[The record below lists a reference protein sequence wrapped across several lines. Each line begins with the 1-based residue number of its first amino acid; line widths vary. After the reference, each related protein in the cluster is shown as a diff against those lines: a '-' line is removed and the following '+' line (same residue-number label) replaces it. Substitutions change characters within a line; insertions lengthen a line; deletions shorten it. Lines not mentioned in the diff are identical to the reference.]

1 MRYLLYLSLWLACG
15 SWCDAAGG
23 QDSGVQTSFRVKYVA
38 EGAVYLEGGRSA
50 GLAEGQKLA
59 VKRSGPNQTE
69 EEIAELEVISVASAS
84 AVCEIKSSTQTV
96 QSGDKAFLSAR
107 DVELLQI
114 MRNSKESKKYPQVIS
129 FTEGDPLDAELR
141 EYVPR
146 PPLPEVNRARGRVG
160 FEYNTIRGV
169 GSAQNTSTQLGFL
182 LRADMTR
189 LGGSYWNFS
198 GYYRGRLNSRTS
210 GLDTLTDLVNRTYH
224 LTLSYDNPQSHWVAG
239 FGRFYLPWA
248 SSLNTI
254 DGGYIGRRI
263 GKRVTAG
270 IFGGSLPDPTSW
282 NYSPDRQIAGSFVN
296 VEGGSFENL
305 RFTSTA
311 GVAVSRV
318 QWHPD
323 RQFGFFENGLFYK
336 RYFSV
341 YSDVE
346 ADLLRG
352 TSASNP
358 DHMTISRSY
367 STVRFQ
373 PIPLISFDFSHNYF
387 RNMPTF
393 DQRLV
398 STGLL
403 DNLLFQGMSGGVRL
417 SLPYGIS
424 PYFNL
429 GKSSQTGDTR
439 TSWNHLYGLTLARLW
454 RTGIRAD
461 VRYSNFASSFG
472 SGRYQSLMLSR
483 QIGER
488 FRLDFQAGQQDIASS
503 LTGATRTRW
512 INTASD
518 WMIGRHY
525 FVGSGFTM
533 YRGGIES
540 YNQLYLNLGY
550 RFDMK

>member
-1 MRYLLYLSLWLACG
+1 
-15 SWCDAAGG
+15 
-23 QDSGVQTSFRVKYVA
+23 
-38 EGAVYLEGGRSA
+38 
-50 GLAEGQKLA
+50 
-59 VKRSGPNQTE
+59 
-69 EEIAELEVISVASAS
+69 
-84 AVCEIKSSTQTV
+84 
-96 QSGDKAFLSAR
+96 
-107 DVELLQI
+107 
-114 MRNSKESKKYPQVIS
+114 
-129 FTEGDPLDAELR
+129 
-141 EYVPR
+141 
-146 PPLPEVNRARGRVG
+146 
-160 FEYNTIRGV
+160 
-169 GSAQNTSTQLGFL
+169 
-182 LRADMTR
+182 
-189 LGGSYWNFS
+189 
-198 GYYRGRLNSRTS
+198 
-210 GLDTLTDLVNRTYH
+210 
-224 LTLSYDNPQSHWVAG
+224 
-239 FGRFYLPWA
+239 
-248 SSLNTI
+248 
-254 DGGYIGRRI
+254 
-263 GKRVTAG
+263 
-270 IFGGSLPDPTSW
+270 
-282 NYSPDRQIAGSFVN
+282 
-296 VEGGSFENL
+296 
-305 RFTSTA
+305 
-311 GVAVSRV
+311 
-318 QWHPD
+318 
-323 RQFGFFENGLFYK
+323 
-336 RYFSV
+336 
-341 YSDVE
+341 
-346 ADLLRG
+346 
-352 TSASNP
+352 
-358 DHMTISRSY
+358 MTISRSY

-424 PYFNL
+424 PYFDL

-488 FRLDFQAGQQDIASS
+488 FRLDLQAGQQDIASS

-512 INTASD
+512 INTATD

-525 FVGSGFTM
+525 FIGSGFTM